1 MSSAYCGKRRIGGPK
16 ARHGAKRRRAI
27 RCGGETGVPAKVEMR
42 SNCPIAVT
50 LDLIGDRW
58 TLVILRDLL
67 IGKKRYSEFL
77 ASPERITTNILANR
91 LDRIVAAG
99 LATRAAY
106 QDRPKRYEYRLTE
119 KGRDLHPIL
128 QNMSRWAN
136 RYYPETFTPPDAFM
150 KPSAR
155 WK

>member
-1 MSSAYCGKRRIGGPK
+1 MEKDELADRWREKAPGDPGG
-16 ARHGAKRRRAI
+16 GD
-27 RCGGETGVPAKVEMR
+27 TDVPAKEDTR

-77 ASPERITTNILANR
+77 SSPERITTNILANR
-91 LDRIVAAG
+91 LDRIVEAG
-99 LATRAAY
+99 LATREAY
-106 QDRPKRYEYRLTE
+106 QDRPKRFEYRLTA
-119 KGRDLHPIL
+119 KGRDLHPVL
-128 QNMSRWAN
+128 QDMSRWAN

-150 KPSAR
+150 KSSPKR
-155 WK
+155 K